1 MSLEYK
7 VGQVLYVVFKG
18 EKRVVP
24 LQIIEE
30 ITRKTLEGLKVDYKL
45 RSGPED
51 KSFINFNDIEGDVF
65 ETPDLAI
72 EVLTD
77 RAKSSIEKIVSN
89 AAEKARLLFSTSEK
103 PTKESEQPTTD
114 ETQEEEVRVKLPDGS
129 YARVKFPVSNVG

>member
-1 MSLEYK
+1 MSLDYK

-51 KSFINFNDIEGDVF
+51 KSFINFNDIDGDVF
-65 ETPDLAI
+65 ETPELAI

-77 RAKSSIEKIVSN
+77 RAKNSIEKIVSI
-89 AAEKARLLFSTSEK
+89 AAEKAKTLFSVVERQVK
-103 PTKESEQPTTD
+103 ENVQQESED
-114 ETQEEEVRVKLPDGS
+114 AQEEEVRVKLPDGS